1 MGNMSKIE
9 WVVPFTEFE
18 PEDWVKPTPTQIEYM
33 RRLMLFY
40 PEGNSSEGDVILNYW
55 SKGWIDLSDEW
66 YALRFPIFVYQNLV
80 KMFDMPEDIW
90 DEPFDVDAWMDAG
103 IMRFTWG
110 QIMDFFGQIFQWV
123 IIMCVTAVTIFC
135 FITWPLYTLYAL
147 LGGGVLLWCIWPR
160 DRGPIKKPDDWG

>member
-110 QIMDFFGQIFQWV
+110 
-123 IIMCVTAVTIFC
+123 
-135 FITWPLYTLYAL
+135 
-147 LGGGVLLWCIWPR
+147 
-160 DRGPIKKPDDWG
+160 